1 VLLYSASSVRA
12 IRPGQRPAPVA
23 GQDGGRGV
31 PAGMIAVPVD
41 RLCAGGSTIAGA
53 EEDAGAVRVA
63 GADLVGGQPA
73 VFAAP
78 VVTAPVVRRRD
89 GRVQADGHPG
99 DYARLGL
106 LEDQLPTGLIE
117 DLVARHGVG
126 EERRR
131 GLTAAM
137 AVRCVLMMVLAPN
150 AGQREVMATVA
161 GQLAYV
167 PWARPWQ
174 VPGGEVLSRHRAR
187 LGWALFADLFT
198 VVARRNAVD
207 ADQLR
212 PPPVAADAP
221 AAGWLGDL
229 LLCSGDGVLTR
240 VADGDN
246 RDEFG
251 SLGTGDDRS
260 PYPQIRAVVITV
272 CVTRALLGAA
282 VAACQT
288 GEQTLTRQI
297 VTDQPWV
304 FTAGRCYLF
313 DRNFLGATLVEEILK
328 TKAHLLMRMKAGIDL
343 PNLGWLPDGSYRSRL
358 RLPGGRSIPVRVVD
372 YDVVP
377 PGEAVT
383 SGELFCLVTD
393 LLDHQAY
400 PAQALAA
407 AYPWRWTGSET
418 TFKENKSTI
427 TDAGPS
433 RGPILRS
440 RTPDLVRQE
449 LWAWLTATDLT
460 RAAGRAA
467 ATVPPAA
474 TPTRPARPLPA
485 RAVSFTATLR
495 EVIRSTVQTR
505 DSIKEKVARTLRA
518 QRIQLD
524 RHRHRARVTKAR
536 QPFPNAK
543 PATVTVTG
551 TADLLVR
558 AVHPLPGGP

>member
-1 VLLYSASSVRA
+1 
-12 IRPGQRPAPVA
+12 
-23 GQDGGRGV
+23 
-31 PAGMIAVPVD
+31 MIAVPVD
-41 RLCAGGSTIAGA
+41 RLCAGVAPIAGA
-53 EEDAGAVRVA
+53 GQGVGAATVA
-63 GADLVGGQPA
+63 RGSGGLVSGQPA

-89 GRVQADGHPG
+89 GRVQAGGHPG
-99 DYARLGL
+99 DHARLTM
-106 LEDQLPTGLIE
+106 LEDRLPAGLIE
-117 DLVARHGVG
+117 DLVTWHGVG

-137 AVRCVLMMVLAPN
+137 AVRCVLMMVLLPN

-161 GQLAYV
+161 GLLAYV

-187 LGWALFADLFT
+187 LGPALFQDLFAIL
-198 VVARRNAVD
+198 ARRNAAD

-212 PPPVAADAP
+212 PPPVAGDRP

-229 LLCSGDGVLTR
+229 LLCSGDGIVTR
-240 VADGDN
+240 MGDGAN

-251 SLGTGDDRS
+251 SIGTGDDSS

-282 VAACQT
+282 AAACQT
-288 GEQTLTRQI
+288 GEQGLTQQI
-297 VTDQPWV
+297 LTDQPWV
-304 FTAGRCYLF
+304 LTAGRCYLF
-313 DRNFLGATLVEEILK
+313 DRNFLGATLIEAILK
-328 TKAHLLMRMKAGIDL
+328 AKAHLLMRMKAGIDL

-358 RLPGGRSIPVRVVD
+358 RLPDGRSIPVRVVD

-377 PGEAVT
+377 PGEATT

-393 LLDHQAY
+393 LLDHEAY
-400 PAQALAA
+400 PADALAT
-407 AYPWRWTGSET
+407 AYPWRWIGSET
-418 TFKENKSTI
+418 TYKENKSTI

-440 RTPDLVRQE
+440 RTPDMVRQE

-460 RAAGRAA
+460 RAAGRATT
-467 ATVPPAA
+467 TVPPTP
-474 TPTRPARPLPA
+474 TPTRPTRALPA
-485 RAVSFTATLR
+485 RAVSFTATWR
-495 EVIRSTVQTR
+495 EVIRSVTQTR
-505 DSIKEKVARTLRA
+505 GPITEKIAQTLRA

-524 RHRHRARVTKAR
+524 RCRHRARVTKTR
-536 QPFPNAK
+536 QAFPNAK
-543 PATVTVTG
+543 PATTTVTG
-551 TADLLVR
+551 TTTLLIR
-558 AVHPLPGGP
+558 SVHPAPGGT

>member
-1 VLLYSASSVRA
+1 MLLYSASSVRA
-12 IRPGQRPAPVA
+12 IRPGQRPVSVA
-23 GQDGGRGV
+23 GPDPGRQV
-31 PAGMIAVPVD
+31 PTGMIAVPVD
-41 RLCAGGSTIAGA
+41 ALCAAVATIEGA
-53 EEDAGAVRVA
+53 AEGAAAVTVA

-78 VVTAPVVRRRD
+78 VVSAPVVRRRD

-99 DYARLGL
+99 EYARLML

-117 DLVARHGVG
+117 DLVARYGVG
-126 EERRR
+126 EQRRR
-131 GLTAAM
+131 GLTVPM
-137 AVRCVLMMVLAPN
+137 AVRCVLMMVLLPN

-187 LGWALFADLFT
+187 LGWALFADLFA
-198 VVARRNAVD
+198 VVARRNAAD
-207 ADQLR
+207 ADQLQ
-212 PPPVAADAP
+212 PPPDAP

-246 RDEFG
+246 REEFG
-251 SLGTGDDRS
+251 SLGTGDDSS

-272 CVTRALLGAA
+272 CATRAVLGAA
-282 VAACQT
+282 VAACDS

-304 FTAGRCYLF
+304 FAAGRCYLF
-313 DRNFLGATLVEEILK
+313 DRNFLGVTLIEEILK
-328 TKAHLLMRMKAGIDL
+328 AKAHVLMRMKAGIDL

-358 RLPGGRSIPVRVVD
+358 RLPDGRSIPVRVVD

-377 PGEAVT
+377 PGEVVT

-400 PAQALAA
+400 PAPALAA

-418 TFKENKSTI
+418 TFKEDKSTI

-449 LWAWLTATDLT
+449 FWAWLTATDLT
-460 RAAGRAA
+460 RTAGRAA
-467 ATVPPAA
+467 AAVPPPA
-474 TPTRPARPLPA
+474 TPTRPVKPLPA

-495 EVIRSTVQTR
+495 EVTRSIVQTR
-505 DSIKEKVARTLRA
+505 ESIKERVAETLRA

-524 RHRHRARVTKAR
+524 RHRHRPRVTKCR
-536 QPFPNAK
+536 QRFPSAK
-543 PATVTVTG
+543 PATTATVTG
-551 TADLLVR
+551 TGTLLVR

>member
-1 VLLYSASSVRA
+1 LLYSASSVRA
-12 IRPGQRPAPVA
+12 IRPGQRPVSVA
-23 GQDGGRGV
+23 GQDAGQQV

-41 RLCAGGSTIAGA
+41 RLCAGQGV
-53 EEDAGAVRVA
+53 GAVTVA
-63 GADLVGGQPA
+63 GGGLVGGQLA

-99 DYARLGL
+99 DHARLML
-106 LEDQLPTGLIE
+106 LEDRLPAGLIE
-117 DLVARHGVG
+117 DLVTWHQVT

-137 AVRCVLMMVLAPN
+137 AVRCVLAMVLLPN

-174 VPGGEVLSRHRAR
+174 VPGGEVLSRHRTR
-187 LGWALFADLFT
+187 LGPALFQHLFT
-198 VVARRNAVD
+198 VVARQNAAD
-207 ADQLR
+207 ADRLT
-212 PPPVAADAP
+212 PPPVKADRL

-229 LLCSGDGVLTR
+229 LLCSGDGILTR

-246 RDEFG
+246 REEFG
-251 SLGTGDDRS
+251 SLGTGDDSS

-282 VAACQT
+282 AAACQS

-313 DRNFLGATLVEEILK
+313 DRNFLGATLIEEILK

-358 RLPGGRSIPVRVVD
+358 RLPDGRSIPVRVVD

-393 LLDHQAY
+393 LLDHHVY
-400 PAQALAA
+400 PAHALAA

-440 RTPDLVRQE
+440 RTPDMVRQE
-449 LWAWLTATDLT
+449 FWAWLTATDLT
-460 RAAGRAA
+460 RTAGRAA
-467 ATVPPAA
+467 AAVPLPA
-474 TPTRPARPLPA
+474 TPTRPLKPLPA

-495 EVIRSTVQTR
+495 EVIRCTVQTC
-505 DSIKEKVARTLRA
+505 DSAKDKVARTLRA

-536 QPFPNAK
+536 QRFPNAK

-551 TADLLVR
+551 TATLLVR
-558 AVHPLPGGP
+558 AVHPVPGDP